1 MKKYIICF
9 LVMCI
14 VFSGAYYVSYHYS
27 NAQLEEEKLAKSE
40 ESFVQET
47 ENVDVVASRQKIKP
61 STKLVMEDYN
71 LNSEEVKTETSKMPA
86 VFLGLDR
93 EALTE
98 YLEEYM
104 QNISL
109 NEMDDG
115 LISYEVIKYSQ
126 DSVTLRKTYYVPQD
140 FNKYYLL
147 LNQGKITVYYS
158 DKKTVFEYTDIKL
171 HDLPRETQI
180 EIISGKPIKDDNE
193 LFDFLETYSS

>member
-9 LVMCI
+9 LIMCI

-27 NAQLEEEKLAKSE
+27 NSGEEEQLAKDE
-40 ESFVQET
+40 EVIVEET
-47 ENVDVVASRQKIKP
+47 ENVDVVASKQKIKP
-61 STKLVMEDYN
+61 STTLIMEDYN
-71 LNSEEVKTETSKMPA
+71 LNSEEMKTETSKMPA

-93 EALTE
+93 ETLTD
-98 YLEEYM
+98 YLDNYM
-104 QNISL
+104 ENISL
-109 NEMDDG
+109 NEMDEG

-126 DSVTLRKTYYVPQD
+126 DSVTLRKTYYIPDD

-180 EIISGKPIKDDNE
+180 EIITGKPIKDDNE